1 MITAVLSDIFN
12 ICGPFSTNG
21 ISLFTYYIAHSTP
34 RGCKCDYKPILC
46 DSNNNKLENMV
57 IIVQL

>member
-1 MITAVLSDIFN
+1 MITTVSSDIFVT
-12 ICGPFSTNG
+12 CGPF
-21 ISLFTYYIAHSTP
+21 LASTP
-34 RGCKCDYKPILC
+34 HGCKCDFKPKLC